1 MNINHF
7 FPQIAETLCK
17 GTAPIAPFLAEEV
30 FRCGGK
36 FFLPSADKRR
46 GGPKSVFQDGWLR
59 PLPSFDAEFADI
71 SQLRHLK
78 ARVNQALELK
88 REDGTLGSASEAL
101 VLVRLPSGSE
111 SLSPIARQGL
121 LFSLC
126 PHTLI
131 NDVLLSLLPDP
142 ELLGNFFRVS
152 KFSVEEKKPAE
163 GGQEEIFVS
172 KTGLGKCPRC
182 WNWAVTEGT
191 EGGVCP
197 RCAAALSTR

>member
-36 FFLPSADKRR
+36 FFLPSADERR

-121 LFSLC
+121 LFSLY
-126 PHTLI
+126 
-131 NDVLLSLLPDP
+131 V
-142 ELLGNFFRVS
+142 R
-152 KFSVEEKKPAE
+152 
-163 GGQEEIFVS
+163 
-172 KTGLGKCPRC
+172 
-182 WNWAVTEGT
+182 
-191 EGGVCP
+191 
-197 RCAAALSTR
+197 TR